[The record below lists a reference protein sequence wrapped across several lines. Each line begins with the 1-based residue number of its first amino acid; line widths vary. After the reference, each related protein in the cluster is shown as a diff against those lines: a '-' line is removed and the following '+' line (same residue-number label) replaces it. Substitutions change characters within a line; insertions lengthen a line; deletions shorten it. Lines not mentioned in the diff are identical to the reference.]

1 MKTRTKIL
9 VLAST
14 ISVSGIGGL
23 SQAILANQS
32 PAPVAII
39 RQHDHNNKIALNNDS
54 DTDSEVNDDQ
64 VPKSLSEVGELGEDL
79 YDMTKANN
87 WTKASTSLTKL
98 ETEAK
103 RLARDLQGANQTK
116 LKQLNDNIALLKV
129 ALATNNHNVT
139 MQKANQITLIAAN
152 LTASYQLKVPIEV
165 TLLDYYGRELEIWS
179 ATENTEKLKET
190 ANQIKHIWTQVKPSI
205 LKQGGTKQ
213 AQKFDQLVS
222 QVSLSK
228 SPTQYGR
235 LATPILNEVDNLE
248 KVFQ

>member
-9 VLAST
+9 ALAST
-14 ISVSGIGGL
+14 ISVIGIGGL
-23 SQAILANQS
+23 TQAISANQQN
-32 PAPVAII
+32 APVVII
-39 RQHDHNNKIALNNDS
+39 RQHDHNNKIALND
-54 DTDSEVNDDQ
+54 DTDTEVKDDQ

-116 LKQLNDNIALLKV
+116 LKQLNDNIALLKN
-129 ALATNNHNVT
+129 ALATNNHHVA

-205 LKQGGTKQ
+205 LKQGGTTQ

-222 QVSLSK
+222 QVSLAK

-235 LATPILNEVDNLE
+235 LATPILDEVDNLE